1 MLGVSLFSQ
10 ATAVG
15 SEGMASS
22 CCLPLKEKFR
32 LDIRKHFFSARVA
45 RQWHSCQGG
54 GAVTIPGGVQET
66 CR

>member
-22 CCLPLKEKFR
+22 CSVPLKEKFR
-32 LDIRKHFFSARVA
+32 LDIRIHFFSARVA